1 MILNEKIEI
10 HEKLNPLIW
19 QEDNSLLP
27 EVRESLFNV
36 IEEFKKY
43 CDIPLNIIDAFIVG
57 SNASFNYTSY
67 SDIDLHIIV
76 NFELFNSSKEVLLA
90 LFNAEKSSFNKEYA
104 IKIHGIDV
112 ELYVEDVNTSA
123 VSNGIYSLFQDK
135 WIKFPKKIKVVKEV
149 NIDESS
155 NKWSSYIE
163 SILDKDNI
171 DLIDNA
177 INTLYMIRKNSIN
190 VDGEYG
196 AGNQLFKE
204 IRNRGLLNKL
214 KDKRVELLSKTLS
227 LESLTEGF
235 LFEDSRNQLISRGKS
250 GQNYKDQS
258 KGKNRFQ
265 RRTKSRISASVREY
279 NSIDMNKFFKDNI
292 LDVNIVVQGETN
304 KYEVKI
310 SFGNILDTL
319 SREIERANTINPRIV
334 IRALTSCFNNG
345 NVYIHCSCL
354 HPDTKIKLLDG
365 TSPTV
370 SELKNRFDSGETLYA
385 YSVDEKGDF
394 KPGKIEKV
402 WITKTTSE
410 FIKVTLDNN
419 KEIITT
425 PDHLYM
431 LRDGTYKQAKDLII
445 GQSLMPLYFNEYQ
458 RGYDGIK
465 LNSTGKYHAVYKL
478 VADYFKSNEILEAKS
493 RVRKADN
500 MKYDVA
506 IHHND
511 FNKHNNNPENLIP
524 MTAREHWDYHAGI
537 KSNLTDDGRRRL
549 SESIKKTNAN
559 PTEAMIISRKE
570 YFNKGR
576 ERNKR
581 IKDRSTSEYEFQAEV
596 MRKAMSNFYSNASE
610 DELKEIA
617 DRRKATFIKNN
628 SGKKIS
634 DKKKE
639 WHRSRSA
646 EEKTAFKLKL
656 DRARVGKYINNILL
670 DGLLPTPELADK
682 YRVKYAPSWD
692 KCFNSWD
699 DLISYFELNHKV
711 INIEYITI
719 PNTPVYDIKVKDYP
733 NFLVDAGVI
742 LHNCPDW
749 RYRFDYYA
757 NINQLT
763 SETKTDDPLNRPSKI
778 TNPND
783 KLGPGCKHVLLVL
796 SNTSWIIKVAS
807 VINNYIKYIQ
817 EHYEKEYAEIIYP
830 ALYNKKYTDP
840 VQLSL
845 FDDDNLQSTS
855 SDIEKSN
862 EEGRVRGQFKKGNTQ
877 GVRFAPKNNEED
889 GQQELDFEEDEEV

>member
-1 MILNEKIEI
+1 MVLNEKIEI

-76 NFELFNSSKEVLLA
+76 NFELFNSSREVLLA

-104 IKIHGIDV
+104 IKIHGIGV

-123 VSNGIYSLFQDK
+123 VSNGIYSLFQDE
-135 WIKFPKKIKVVKEV
+135 WIKFPEKIEAVKEV
-149 NIDESS
+149 NIDKPL

-163 SILDKDNI
+163 SILDKDDI
-171 DLIDNA
+171 GLVDNA

-190 VDGEYG
+190 VNGEYG

-204 IRNRGLLNKL
+204 IRNKGLLNKL

-345 NVYIHCSCL
+345 NVYIHCSC
-354 HPDTKIKLLDG
+354 
-365 TSPTV
+365 
-370 SELKNRFDSGETLYA
+370 
-385 YSVDEKGDF
+385 
-394 KPGKIEKV
+394 
-402 WITKTTSE
+402 
-410 FIKVTLDNN
+410 
-419 KEIITT
+419 
-425 PDHLYM
+425 
-431 LRDGTYKQAKDLII
+431 
-445 GQSLMPLYFNEYQ
+445 
-458 RGYDGIK
+458 
-465 LNSTGKYHAVYKL
+465 
-478 VADYFKSNEILEAKS
+478 
-493 RVRKADN
+493 
-500 MKYDVA
+500 
-506 IHHND
+506 
-511 FNKHNNNPENLIP
+511 
-524 MTAREHWDYHAGI
+524 
-537 KSNLTDDGRRRL
+537 
-549 SESIKKTNAN
+549 
-559 PTEAMIISRKE
+559 
-570 YFNKGR
+570 
-576 ERNKR
+576 
-581 IKDRSTSEYEFQAEV
+581 
-596 MRKAMSNFYSNASE
+596 
-610 DELKEIA
+610 
-617 DRRKATFIKNN
+617 
-628 SGKKIS
+628 
-634 DKKKE
+634 
-639 WHRSRSA
+639 
-646 EEKTAFKLKL
+646 
-656 DRARVGKYINNILL
+656 
-670 DGLLPTPELADK
+670 
-682 YRVKYAPSWD
+682 
-692 KCFNSWD
+692 
-699 DLISYFELNHKV
+699 
-711 INIEYITI
+711 
-719 PNTPVYDIKVKDYP
+719 
-733 NFLVDAGVI
+733 
-742 LHNCPDW
+742 PDW

-862 EEGRVRGQFKKGNTQ
+862 EEGRVRGQFKMGNKQ

-889 GQQELDFEEDEEV
+889 GQQELDFDEDEGI

>member
-10 HEKLNPLIW
+10 HKKLNPLIW

-104 IKIHGIDV
+104 IKIHDIDV

-135 WIKFPKKIKVVKEV
+135 WIKFPKKIEVVKEV
-149 NIDESS
+149 DIDEPS

-365 TSPTV
+365 TSPAV

-385 YSVDEKGDF
+385 YSVDKKGDF

-431 LRDGTYKQAKDLII
+431 LRDGSYRMASDLTI
-445 GQSLMPLYFNEYQ
+445 GQSLMPMCFVTS
-458 RGYDGIK
+458 I
-465 LNSTGKYHAVYKL
+465 
-478 VADYFKSNEILEAKS
+478 
-493 RVRKADN
+493 
-500 MKYDVA
+500 
-506 IHHND
+506 
-511 FNKHNNNPENLIP
+511 
-524 MTAREHWDYHAGI
+524 EHV
-537 KSNLTDDGRRRL
+537 T
-549 SESIKKTNAN
+549 
-559 PTEAMIISRKE
+559 
-570 YFNKGR
+570 
-576 ERNKR
+576 
-581 IKDRSTSEYEFQAEV
+581 V
-596 MRKAMSNFYSNASE
+596 
-610 DELKEIA
+610 
-617 DRRKATFIKNN
+617 
-628 SGKKIS
+628 
-634 DKKKE
+634 
-639 WHRSRSA
+639 
-646 EEKTAFKLKL
+646 L
-656 DRARVGKYINNILL
+656 D
-670 DGLLPTPELADK
+670 
-682 YRVKYAPSWD
+682 
-692 KCFNSWD
+692 
-699 DLISYFELNHKV
+699 
-711 INIEYITI
+711 
-719 PNTPVYDIKVKDYP
+719 TPVYDIKVKDYP

-862 EEGRVRGQFKKGNTQ
+862 EEGRVRGQFKMGNKQ
-877 GVRFAPKNNEED
+877 GVRFAPKNNEKD

>member
-10 HEKLNPLIW
+10 HDKLNPLIW

-36 IEEFKKY
+36 IKEFKEY
-43 CDIPLNIIDAFIVG
+43 CDIPLNIVDAVIVG

-67 SDIDLHIIV
+67 SDIDLHLIV
-76 NFELFNSSKEVLLA
+76 NFDLIDASKEVLLA
-90 LFNAEKSSFNKEYA
+90 LFNAEKTSFNKAYN

-112 ELYVEDVNTSA
+112 ELYVEDINTSA
-123 VSNGIYSLFQDK
+123 VSNGIYSLYMNE
-135 WIKFPKKIKVVKEV
+135 WIKFPSEIDSIKEV
-149 NIDESS
+149 DIEKPV
-155 NKWSSYIE
+155 NKWVSRI
-163 SILDKDNI
+163 DKVLSTNSLNDIN
-171 DLIDNA
+171 NA

-190 VDGEYG
+190 VNGEFG

-204 IRNRGLLNKL
+204 IRNKGLLDKL
-214 KDKRVELLSKTLS
+214 KDKRIELLSKSLS

-319 SREIERANTINPRIV
+319 SREIERSNAINPRIV
-334 IRALTSCFNNG
+334 IRALTSCFNDG
-345 NVYIHCSCL
+345 NVYIHCS
-354 HPDTKIKLLDG
+354 
-365 TSPTV
+365 
-370 SELKNRFDSGETLYA
+370 
-385 YSVDEKGDF
+385 
-394 KPGKIEKV
+394 
-402 WITKTTSE
+402 
-410 FIKVTLDNN
+410 
-419 KEIITT
+419 
-425 PDHLYM
+425 
-431 LRDGTYKQAKDLII
+431 
-445 GQSLMPLYFNEYQ
+445 
-458 RGYDGIK
+458 
-465 LNSTGKYHAVYKL
+465 
-478 VADYFKSNEILEAKS
+478 
-493 RVRKADN
+493 
-500 MKYDVA
+500 
-506 IHHND
+506 
-511 FNKHNNNPENLIP
+511 
-524 MTAREHWDYHAGI
+524 
-537 KSNLTDDGRRRL
+537 
-549 SESIKKTNAN
+549 
-559 PTEAMIISRKE
+559 
-570 YFNKGR
+570 
-576 ERNKR
+576 
-581 IKDRSTSEYEFQAEV
+581 
-596 MRKAMSNFYSNASE
+596 
-610 DELKEIA
+610 
-617 DRRKATFIKNN
+617 
-628 SGKKIS
+628 
-634 DKKKE
+634 
-639 WHRSRSA
+639 
-646 EEKTAFKLKL
+646 
-656 DRARVGKYINNILL
+656 
-670 DGLLPTPELADK
+670 
-682 YRVKYAPSWD
+682 
-692 KCFNSWD
+692 
-699 DLISYFELNHKV
+699 
-711 INIEYITI
+711 
-719 PNTPVYDIKVKDYP
+719 
-733 NFLVDAGVI
+733 
-742 LHNCPDW
+742 CPDW

-817 EHYEKEYAEIIYP
+817 DHYEKEYAEIIYP

-889 GQQELDFEEDEEV
+889 GQQELDFDEDEEV